1 MLVPLLA
8 RVSVLVALHVQS
20 QVVGAGKAAAAG
32 QALKRLGS
40 GVFPVMSGQLV
51 RSGETP
57 VAVLPRAAVR
67 LLACKTEEG
76 LAAR

>member
-1 MLVPLLA
+1 M
-8 RVSVLVALHVQS
+8 QS
-20 QVVGAGKAAAAG
+20 QVVRAGEAAIAG
-32 QALKRLGS
+32 HALEGLRS

-67 LLACKTEEG
+67 LLACKTE
-76 LAAR
+76 RRD